1 MQNSN
6 LEDVF
11 MPDRS
16 GKKAP
21 GTNKK
26 SKKAGEDKDPIDSLL
41 DAGSAYTK

>member
-1 MQNSN
+1 MQNTN

-26 SKKAGEDKDPIDSLL
+26 KKTGEDKDPIDSLL